1 VSGVAMVLAGNSRPS
16 SGAEHLISHA
26 LDRFPIHD
34 LHGLQV
40 GVAAFFTLRLH
51 GMDHLRYKKLLS
63 QIGFPC
69 SCRSSM
75 WIGNFMKAVQLAPQT
90 RSGRY
95 TILSEVT
102 PELLQERTTK
112 FME

>member
-1 VSGVAMVLAGNSRPS
+1 
-16 SGAEHLISHA
+16 
-26 LDRFPIHD
+26 
-34 LHGLQV
+34 
-40 GVAAFFTLRLH
+40 VAAFFTLRLH

-69 SCRSSM
+69 SWQELNVDRET
-75 WIGNFMKAVQLAPQT
+75 FMKAVQLAPQT

-102 PELLQERTTK
+102 PELLQEAYDEVYGVSVSGDGE
-112 FME
+112 FSIQD

>member
-40 GVAAFFTLRLH
+40 GVAAFFHFASSWH
-51 GMDHLRYKKLLS
+51 GSSPLQELLS
-63 QIGFPC
+63 QIGFLAVG
-69 SCRSSM
+69 RSSM
-75 WIGNFMKAVQLAPQT
+75 WIGK
-90 RSGRY
+90 
-95 TILSEVT
+95 
-102 PELLQERTTK
+102 LL
-112 FME
+112 